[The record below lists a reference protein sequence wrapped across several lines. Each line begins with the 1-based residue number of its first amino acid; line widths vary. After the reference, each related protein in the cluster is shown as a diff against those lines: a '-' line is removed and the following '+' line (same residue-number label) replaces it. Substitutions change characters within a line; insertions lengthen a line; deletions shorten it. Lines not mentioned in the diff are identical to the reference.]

1 MYNQKHKSIQK
12 KKLVFYVIVLLI
24 PLIPLAGI
32 YIGFTV
38 YRTELI
44 YDYVKS
50 NQRRLGGKIHKADLE
65 LGFAP
70 IPNSQGSDIFPI
82 GPDIPTRYDANGF
95 RVPLE
100 DQQPASERHP
110 LILTLGCSYT
120 FGDATYAEDTYPYL
134 VGQYLGGATKN
145 GGVCSYGLAQMIML
159 GRRLVPTYKPD
170 YLIVQY
176 SPWLVSRATYP
187 FAPSTFGKVPTP
199 YFYKKDGLALHR
211 PVFQTIIFDLSI
223 DRYRASPTGRSDF
236 ISFLWNV
243 GLPLCIHDDFN
254 MVCYQL
260 KKTFGFI
267 PEPTNEEGE
276 VIQSV
281 YGELA
286 KLAKENR
293 AKLIIV
299 VLKRFNEQVII
310 PYRLFPQDALVVDAY
325 QALVAKLPIANYQ
338 NYMEQYA
345 HWRGTPLILVDT
357 HPNARAHRI
366 IAEEIVSKIK

>member
-1 MYNQKHKSIQK
+1 M
-12 KKLVFYVIVLLI
+12 
-24 PLIPLAGI
+24 
-32 YIGFTV
+32 
-38 YRTELI
+38 
-44 YDYVKS
+44 
-50 NQRRLGGKIHKADLE
+50 HKADPE

-70 IPNSQGSDIFPI
+70 IPNSQGAMIFPN
-82 GPDIPTRYDANGF
+82 GPDIPARYDADGF

-100 DQQPASERHP
+100 EQQSASERRP
-110 LILTLGCSYT
+110 LILALGCSYT
-120 FGDATYAEDTYPYL
+120 YGDGTYAEDTYPYL
-134 VGQYLGGATKN
+134 VGQYLGGTTKN
-145 GGVCSYGLAQMIML
+145 GGVCSYGLSQMIML
-159 GRRLVPTYKPD
+159 GRRLVPMYKPD

-176 SPWLVSRATYP
+176 SPWLVSRAISP
-187 FAPSTFGKVPTP
+187 FAPSLFGKVPTP
-199 YFYKKDGLALHR
+199 YFYKKDGLALHW
-211 PVFQTIIFDLSI
+211 PVFQTIIMDLPV
-223 DRYRASPTGRSDF
+223 DRYGASPTGRRDF

-260 KKTFGFI
+260 KKIFGFI
-267 PEPTNEEGE
+267 PEPTNDEGE

-286 KLAKENR
+286 KLSKENG

-310 PYRLFPQDALVVDAY
+310 PYSLFPQDALVVDAY

-338 NYMEQYA
+338 NYLEQYA
-345 HWRGTPLILVDT
+345 HWRGTPLRPVDL